1 MLIITYQPSFVNL
14 RSMKIALA
22 TLFLL
27 SLTGC
32 THNQSKAL
40 SMNSSSVNS
49 YPQSMSNLQ
58 LCDTLY
64 YGRPSNQTLAAIGS
78 EFNRRGLSKS
88 WCDTETNK
96 LYLTKTI
103 DWVAEQVEDKED
115 SEEEASAVVLPAN

>member
-1 MLIITYQPSFVNL
+1 
-14 RSMKIALA
+14 MKKTVAL
-22 TLFLL
+22 LFFL

-78 EFNRRGLSKS
+78 EFNRRGLSKR

-103 DWVAEQVEDKED
+103 DWVAEQVESKED
-115 SEEEASAVVLPAN
+115 SEEASAVVLPAN

>member
-1 MLIITYQPSFVNL
+1 
-14 RSMKIALA
+14 MKKALA
-22 TLFLL
+22 LIFFL

-40 SMNSSSVNS
+40 SMNSSSVNT

-78 EFNRRGLSKS
+78 EFNRRGLSKR

-103 DWVAEQVEDKED
+103 DWVAEQVDDKED
-115 SEEEASAVVLPAN
+115 SEEASAVVLPAN

>member
-1 MLIITYQPSFVNL
+1 MKNTLI
-14 RSMKIALA
+14 
-22 TLFLL
+22 LFFFL

-40 SMNSSSVNS
+40 SMNSSSVNT

-64 YGRPSNQTLAAIGS
+64 YGRSSNQTLAAIGS

-88 WCDTETNK
+88 WCDTETNE

-103 DWVAEQVEDKED
+103 DWVTDQVEGKED

>member
-1 MLIITYQPSFVNL
+1 MKNTLI
-14 RSMKIALA
+14 
-22 TLFLL
+22 LFFFL

-40 SMNSSSVNS
+40 SMNSSPVNT

-64 YGRPSNQTLAAIGS
+64 YGRSSNQTLAAIGS
-78 EFNRRGLSKS
+78 EFNRRGLSKH

-96 LYLTKTI
+96 LYLTQTI
-103 DWVAEQVEDKED
+103 DWVADQVEDKED

>member
-1 MLIITYQPSFVNL
+1 MKNTLI
-14 RSMKIALA
+14 
-22 TLFLL
+22 LFFFLT
-27 SLTGC
+27 LTGC

-40 SMNSSSVNS
+40 SMNSSSVNT

-64 YGRPSNQTLAAIGS
+64 YGRSSNQTLAAIGS

-88 WCDTETNK
+88 WCNTETNK

-103 DWVAEQVEDKED
+103 DWVADQVADKED

>member
-1 MLIITYQPSFVNL
+1 MKNTLI
-14 RSMKIALA
+14 
-22 TLFLL
+22 LFFFL

-40 SMNSSSVNS
+40 SMNSSSVNT

-64 YGRPSNQTLAAIGS
+64 YGRSSNQTLAAIGS

-88 WCDTETNK
+88 WCDIETNK

-103 DWVAEQVEDKED
+103 DWVADQVEDKEGSD
-115 SEEEASAVVLPAN
+115 EEASAVVLPAN

>member
-1 MLIITYQPSFVNL
+1 
-14 RSMKIALA
+14 MKKTIAL
-22 TLFLL
+22 LFVL

-40 SMNSSSVNS
+40 SMNSSSVNT

-64 YGRPSNQTLAAIGS
+64 YGRSSNQTLAAIGS

-88 WCDTETNK
+88 WCDIETNK

-103 DWVAEQVEDKED
+103 DWVADKVEDKED
-115 SEEEASAVVLPAN
+115 SDEEASAVVLPAN

>member
-1 MLIITYQPSFVNL
+1 
-14 RSMKIALA
+14 MKKTVAL
-22 TLFLL
+22 LFLF

-78 EFNRRGLSKS
+78 EFNRRGLSKR

-103 DWVAEQVEDKED
+103 DWVAEQVEGKEE
-115 SEEEASAVVLPAN
+115 SEEASAVVLPAN

>member
-1 MLIITYQPSFVNL
+1 
-14 RSMKIALA
+14 MKKNVAL
-22 TLFLL
+22 LFFL

-78 EFNRRGLSKS
+78 EFNRRGLSKR

-103 DWVAEQVEDKED
+103 DWVAEQVEGKED
-115 SEEEASAVVLPAN
+115 SEETSAVVLPAN

>member
-1 MLIITYQPSFVNL
+1 MKNTLI
-14 RSMKIALA
+14 
-22 TLFLL
+22 LFFFL

-40 SMNSSSVNS
+40 SMNSSSVNT

-64 YGRPSNQTLAAIGS
+64 YGRSSNQTLAAIGS

-103 DWVAEQVEDKED
+103 DWVADQIEDKED
-115 SEEEASAVVLPAN
+115 SDEEASAVVLPAN

>member
-1 MLIITYQPSFVNL
+1 MRNTLI
-14 RSMKIALA
+14 
-22 TLFLL
+22 LFFFL

-40 SMNSSSVNS
+40 SMNSSPVNT

-64 YGRPSNQTLAAIGS
+64 FGRSSNQTLAAIGS
-78 EFNRRGLSKS
+78 EFNRRGLSKH

-103 DWVAEQVEDKED
+103 DWVADQVEDKED
-115 SEEEASAVVLPAN
+115 SDEEASAVVLPAN

>member
-1 MLIITYQPSFVNL
+1 MKNTLI
-14 RSMKIALA
+14 
-22 TLFLL
+22 LFFFL

-40 SMNSSSVNS
+40 SMNSSPVNT

-64 YGRPSNQTLAAIGS
+64 YGRSSNQTLAAIGS

-103 DWVAEQVEDKED
+103 DWVADQVEDKED
-115 SEEEASAVVLPAN
+115 SDEEASTVVLPAN

>member
-1 MLIITYQPSFVNL
+1 
-14 RSMKIALA
+14 MKKALA
-22 TLFLL
+22 LIFFL

-40 SMNSSSVNS
+40 SMNSSSVNT

-64 YGRPSNQTLAAIGS
+64 YGRSSNQTLAAIGS

-115 SEEEASAVVLPAN
+115 SEEASAVVLPAN

>member
-1 MLIITYQPSFVNL
+1 MKNTLI
-14 RSMKIALA
+14 
-22 TLFLL
+22 LFFFL

-32 THNQSKAL
+32 THNQTKAL
-40 SMNSSSVNS
+40 SMNSSPVNT

-64 YGRPSNQTLAAIGS
+64 YGRSSNQTLAAIGS
-78 EFNRRGLSKS
+78 EFNRRGLSKH

-103 DWVAEQVEDKED
+103 DWVADQVEDKED

>member
-1 MLIITYQPSFVNL
+1 MKNTLI
-14 RSMKIALA
+14 
-22 TLFLL
+22 LFFFL

-40 SMNSSSVNS
+40 SMNSSPVNT

-64 YGRPSNQTLAAIGS
+64 YGRSSNQTLAAIGS
-78 EFNRRGLSKS
+78 EFNRRGLSKH

-103 DWVAEQVEDKED
+103 DWVADQVEDKED
-115 SEEEASAVVLPAN
+115 SDEEASAVVLPAN

>member
-1 MLIITYQPSFVNL
+1 
-14 RSMKIALA
+14 MKKIVAL
-22 TLFLL
+22 LFFL

-78 EFNRRGLSKS
+78 EFNRRGLSKH
-88 WCDTETNK
+88 WCDTEANK

-103 DWVAEQVEDKED
+103 DWVAEQVEGKEE
-115 SEEEASAVVLPAN
+115 SEEGSAVVLPAN

>member
-1 MLIITYQPSFVNL
+1 MRNTLI
-14 RSMKIALA
+14 
-22 TLFLL
+22 LFFFL

-40 SMNSSSVNS
+40 SMNSSPVNT

-64 YGRPSNQTLAAIGS
+64 FGRSSNQTLAAIGS
-78 EFNRRGLSKS
+78 EFNRRGLSKH

-103 DWVAEQVEDKED
+103 DWVADQVADKED
-115 SEEEASAVVLPAN
+115 SDEEASAVVLPAN

>member
-1 MLIITYQPSFVNL
+1 MKNTLI
-14 RSMKIALA
+14 
-22 TLFLL
+22 LFFFL
-27 SLTGC
+27 SLAGC

-40 SMNSSSVNS
+40 SMNSSSVNT
-49 YPQSMSNLQ
+49 YPQSMSDLQ

-64 YGRPSNQTLAAIGS
+64 YGRSSNQTLAAIGS

-103 DWVAEQVEDKED
+103 DWVADQVEDKED

>member
-1 MLIITYQPSFVNL
+1 MKNTLI
-14 RSMKIALA
+14 
-22 TLFLL
+22 LFFFL

-40 SMNSSSVNS
+40 SMNASSVNT
-49 YPQSMSNLQ
+49 YPKSMSNLQ

-64 YGRPSNQTLAAIGS
+64 YGRSSNQTLAAIGS

-88 WCDTETNK
+88 WCDIETNK

-103 DWVAEQVEDKED
+103 DWVADQVEDKGD
-115 SEEEASAVVLPAN
+115 SDEEASAVVLPAN

>member
-1 MLIITYQPSFVNL
+1 MKDTLI
-14 RSMKIALA
+14 
-22 TLFLL
+22 LFFFL

-40 SMNSSSVNS
+40 SMNSSSVNT
-49 YPQSMSNLQ
+49 YPQSMSDLQ

-64 YGRPSNQTLAAIGS
+64 YGRSSNQTLAAIGS

-103 DWVAEQVEDKED
+103 DWVADQVEGKED

>member
-1 MLIITYQPSFVNL
+1 MKNTLI
-14 RSMKIALA
+14 
-22 TLFLL
+22 LFFFL

-40 SMNSSSVNS
+40 SMNSSSVNT
-49 YPQSMSNLQ
+49 YPQSMSNLE

-64 YGRPSNQTLAAIGS
+64 YGRSSNQTLAAIGS
-78 EFNRRGLSKS
+78 EFNRRGLSKR

-103 DWVAEQVEDKED
+103 DWVAEQMEDKEN

>member
-1 MLIITYQPSFVNL
+1 MKNTLI
-14 RSMKIALA
+14 
-22 TLFLL
+22 LFFFL

-32 THNQSKAL
+32 THNQTKAL
-40 SMNSSSVNS
+40 SMNSSPVNT

-64 YGRPSNQTLAAIGS
+64 YGRSSNQTLAAIGS

-88 WCDTETNK
+88 WCNTETNK

-103 DWVAEQVEDKED
+103 DWVADQVEDKED

>member
-1 MLIITYQPSFVNL
+1 
-14 RSMKIALA
+14 MKKIVAL
-22 TLFLL
+22 LFFL

-78 EFNRRGLSKS
+78 EFNRRGLSKR

-103 DWVAEQVEDKED
+103 DWVAEQVEDKEE
-115 SEEEASAVVLPAN
+115 SEEASAVVLPAN

>member
-1 MLIITYQPSFVNL
+1 
-14 RSMKIALA
+14 MKNI
-22 TLFLL
+22 LFLFFFL

-40 SMNSSSVNS
+40 SMNSSSVNT

-64 YGRPSNQTLAAIGS
+64 YGRSSNQTLAAIGS

-103 DWVAEQVEDKED
+103 DWVADQIEDKED
-115 SEEEASAVVLPAN
+115 SEEEAPAVVLPAN

>member
-1 MLIITYQPSFVNL
+1 MKNTLI
-14 RSMKIALA
+14 
-22 TLFLL
+22 LFFFL

-40 SMNSSSVNS
+40 SMNSSPVNT

-64 YGRPSNQTLAAIGS
+64 YGRSSNQTLAAIGS
-78 EFNRRGLSKS
+78 EFNRRDLSKS

-103 DWVAEQVEDKED
+103 DWVADQVEDKED

>member
-1 MLIITYQPSFVNL
+1 MKNILI
-14 RSMKIALA
+14 
-22 TLFLL
+22 LFFFL

-40 SMNSSSVNS
+40 SINSSSVNT
-49 YPQSMSNLQ
+49 YPQSMSNLE

-64 YGRPSNQTLAAIGS
+64 YGRSSNQTLAAIGS
-78 EFNRRGLSKS
+78 EFNRRGLSKR

>member
-1 MLIITYQPSFVNL
+1 MKNTLI
-14 RSMKIALA
+14 
-22 TLFLL
+22 LFFFL

-32 THNQSKAL
+32 THNQTKAL
-40 SMNSSSVNS
+40 SMNSSPVNT

-64 YGRPSNQTLAAIGS
+64 YGRSSNQTLAAIGS
-78 EFNRRGLSKS
+78 EFNRRGLSKN

-103 DWVAEQVEDKED
+103 DWVADQVEDKED

>member
-1 MLIITYQPSFVNL
+1 MKKTLI
-14 RSMKIALA
+14 
-22 TLFLL
+22 LFFFL

-40 SMNSSSVNS
+40 SMNSSPVNT

-64 YGRPSNQTLAAIGS
+64 YGRSSNQTLAAIGS

-88 WCDTETNK
+88 WCNTETNK

-103 DWVAEQVEDKED
+103 DWVADQVEDKED

>member
-1 MLIITYQPSFVNL
+1 
-14 RSMKIALA
+14 MKKTLAL
-22 TLFLL
+22 LFLL
-27 SLTGC
+27 GLTGC

-40 SMNSSSVNS
+40 SMNSSSVNT

-64 YGRPSNQTLAAIGS
+64 YGRSSSQTLTAIGS

-88 WCDTETNK
+88 WCDIETNK

-103 DWVAEQVEDKED
+103 DWVAEQIEDKEN

>member
-1 MLIITYQPSFVNL
+1 MKNTLI
-14 RSMKIALA
+14 
-22 TLFLL
+22 LFFFL

-40 SMNSSSVNS
+40 SMNSSPVNT

-64 YGRPSNQTLAAIGS
+64 YGRSSNQTLAAIGS
-78 EFNRRGLSKS
+78 EFNRRGLSKH

-103 DWVAEQVEDKED
+103 DWVADQVEDKED

>member
-1 MLIITYQPSFVNL
+1 MKNTLIF
-14 RSMKIALA
+14 
-22 TLFLL
+22 FFFL

-32 THNQSKAL
+32 THNQTKAL
-40 SMNSSSVNS
+40 SMNSSPVNT

-64 YGRPSNQTLAAIGS
+64 YGRPSNQTFAAIGS

-103 DWVAEQVEDKED
+103 DWVADQVEEQED

>member
-1 MLIITYQPSFVNL
+1 
-14 RSMKIALA
+14 MKKTVAL
-22 TLFLL
+22 LFFL

-40 SMNSSSVNS
+40 NMNSSSVNS

-78 EFNRRGLSKS
+78 EFNRRGLSKR

-103 DWVAEQVEDKED
+103 DWVAEQVEDKDD
-115 SEEEASAVVLPAN
+115 SEAASAVVLPAN

>member
-1 MLIITYQPSFVNL
+1 MKNTLI
-14 RSMKIALA
+14 
-22 TLFLL
+22 LFFFL

-40 SMNSSSVNS
+40 SMNSSSVNT
-49 YPQSMSNLQ
+49 YPQSMSNLE

-64 YGRPSNQTLAAIGS
+64 YGRSSNQTLAAIGS
-78 EFNRRGLSKS
+78 EFNRRGLSKR

-103 DWVAEQVEDKED
+103 DWVAEQVEDKEN